1 MNTLRRFTGNSVLTR
16 LFQEKRNV
24 TSVRFL
30 YNEQFLG
37 IDRFVE
43 ARQRTINRLG
53 SMKENFYNRMKSQ
66 LNSSVPSMIF
76 TEDLKTVIHTCD
88 DNPDEIE
95 TCVRMM
101 KRFHKQNKELRF
113 GTFIFGPVAMRLF
126 YYLKKQDM
134 MLEFYK
140 DPELDGF
147 FDQLKSYYLSMDL
160 CFKTGMYE
168 EIIKAFEELQS
179 KKLGETQFP
188 REAVVLTTGACFKLN
203 TPETYQL
210 ATDIV
215 TQARE
220 ARVTI
225 LRKALGFVVALSIKQ
240 NKPDVGLE
248 ILTSIDRYNN
258 TTANNMKLTALAQ
271 LDRLQDAF
279 DILRRITDQ
288 DSPVQSRIRGQIC
301 QATLDTIQQAVDKA
315 ADKEMSHIFEQLCR
329 SLKESNSVTN
339 QTIDDLVCLPIEPR
353 AFPRDMDSFSYR
365 GRERFPDQ
373 SFRNRERSFS
383 EGDRDRAFGEGEFQP
398 RRRRFAGLSE
408 DY

>member
-240 NKPDVGLE
+240 
-248 ILTSIDRYNN
+248 
-258 TTANNMKLTALAQ
+258 LTALAQ